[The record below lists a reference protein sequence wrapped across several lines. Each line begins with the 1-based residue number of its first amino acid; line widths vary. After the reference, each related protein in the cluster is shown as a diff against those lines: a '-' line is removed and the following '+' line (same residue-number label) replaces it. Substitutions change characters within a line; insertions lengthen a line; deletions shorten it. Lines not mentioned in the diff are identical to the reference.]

1 MISHVI
7 LYESSLLLVCLLGDY
22 LPVKVSGNHGNL
34 WRALIDSLTHGGVGF
49 LSWAVLIQARN
60 LRDFWECGICGTVA
74 MVIDADH
81 FIAAP
86 SFSLKVTSVIVEC
99 YCLKSD

>member
-60 LRDFWECGICGTVA
+60 LRDFWECGICGIVA

-81 FIAAP
+81 FIAAQ
-86 SFSLKVTSVIVEC
+86 SFSLKVTICTE
-99 YCLKSD
+99 Y